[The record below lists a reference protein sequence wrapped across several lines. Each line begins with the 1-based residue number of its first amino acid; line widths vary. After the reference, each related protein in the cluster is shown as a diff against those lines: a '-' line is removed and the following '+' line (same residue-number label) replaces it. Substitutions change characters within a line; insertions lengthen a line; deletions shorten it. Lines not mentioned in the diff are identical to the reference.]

1 MLFHTGKLRLLAVAT
16 TMLASMSFISAA
28 SAAGPTYALVQI
40 NQQALFFNL
49 MNKGAQD
56 AAKASGKDLVIFNS
70 NDNPVAQ
77 NDAIENYI
85 QQGVKGILVAAI
97 DVNGIMPAVKEAAAA
112 NIPVI
117 AIDAVLPA
125 GPQAAQVGVDN
136 IEGGRIIGQYFV
148 DYVQKEMGGQ
158 ARLGIVGALNSAI
171 QNQWQKGFEETLW
184 DTANQLRGSVESSE
198 YKHVVLSLV
207 FLKFISDKFE
217 ARRAALIKDG
227 KEAFVDMDV
236 FYQQDNIFYLPEETR
251 WSFIQAHAKQDD
263 IAVLI
268 DTALSTIEKRN
279 PSLQGALPDNYF
291 SRQNLEVKKLAS
303 LIDSIENIDTLADEC
318 HLSEEDLVGRVYEY
332 FLGKFAALFPLRVGE

>member
-1 MLFHTGKLRLLAVAT
+1 MMLFHTGKLRLLTVAT

-171 QNQWQKGFEETLW
+171 QNQRQKGFEETLKSNPKITIANVVDGQNVQDKAMTAAENLITGNPDLTAIYATGEPALLGAIAAVENQGRQKDIIVFGW
-184 DTANQLRGSVESSE
+184 DLTAKAISGIDGGYVTA
-198 YKHVVLSLV
+198 VL
-207 FLKFISDKFE
+207 
-217 ARRAALIKDG
+217 
-227 KEAFVDMDV
+227 
-236 FYQQDNIFYLPEETR
+236 QQDPEKMGAE
-251 WSFIQAHAKQDD
+251 
-263 IAVLI
+263 
-268 DTALSTIEKRN
+268 ALNALNSITSGKTVPKTILVPATVVTKAN
-279 PSLQGALPDNYF
+279 
-291 SRQNLEVKKLAS
+291 V
-303 LIDSIENIDTLADEC
+303 DSY
-318 HLSEEDLVGRVYEY
+318 RP
-332 FLGKFAALFPLRVGE
+332 LFK

>member
-1 MLFHTGKLRLLAVAT
+1 
-16 TMLASMSFISAA
+16 
-28 SAAGPTYALVQI
+28 
-40 NQQALFFNL
+40 

-56 AAKASGKDLVIFNS
+56 AATASGKDLVIFNS

-136 IEGGRIIGQYFV
+136 IEGGRIIGKYFV

-171 QNQWQKGFEETLW
+171 QNQRQKGFEETLKSNPKITIANVVDGQNVQDKAMTAAENLITGNPDLTAIYATGEPALLGAIAAVENQGRQKDIKVFGW
-184 DTANQLRGSVESSE
+184 DLTAKAISGIDGGYVTA
-198 YKHVVLSLV
+198 VL
-207 FLKFISDKFE
+207 
-217 ARRAALIKDG
+217 
-227 KEAFVDMDV
+227 
-236 FYQQDNIFYLPEETR
+236 QQDPEQMGA
-251 WSFIQAHAKQDD
+251 QALK
-263 IAVLI
+263 
-268 DTALSTIEKRN
+268 ALNTITSGKTVPKTILVPATVVTKANVDSYR
-279 PSLQGALPDNYF
+279 SLF
-291 SRQNLEVKKLAS
+291 K
-303 LIDSIENIDTLADEC
+303 
-318 HLSEEDLVGRVYEY
+318 
-332 FLGKFAALFPLRVGE
+332 

>member
-1 MLFHTGKLRLLAVAT
+1 MMLFHTGKLRLLAVAT

-136 IEGGRIIGQYFV
+136 IEGGRIIGKYFV
-148 DYVQKEMGGQ
+148 DYVQKEMGGK
-158 ARLGIVGALNSAI
+158 ARVGIVGALNSAI
-171 QNQWQKGFEETLW
+171 QNQRQKGFEETLKSNPNITIANVVDGQNVQDKAMTAAENLITGNPDLTAIYATGEPALLGAIAAVENQGRQKDIKVFGW
-184 DTANQLRGSVESSE
+184 DLTVKAISGIDGGYVTA
-198 YKHVVLSLV
+198 VL
-207 FLKFISDKFE
+207 
-217 ARRAALIKDG
+217 
-227 KEAFVDMDV
+227 
-236 FYQQDNIFYLPEETR
+236 QQDPEKMGAE
-251 WSFIQAHAKQDD
+251 
-263 IAVLI
+263 
-268 DTALSTIEKRN
+268 ALNALNSITSGKTVPKTI
-279 PSLQGALPDNYF
+279 
-291 SRQNLEVKKLAS
+291 
-303 LIDSIENIDTLADEC
+303 
-318 HLSEEDLVGRVYEY
+318 LVPATVVTKANVDAYRP
-332 FLGKFAALFPLRVGE
+332 LFK

>member
-1 MLFHTGKLRLLAVAT
+1 MMLFHTGKLRFLAVAT

-171 QNQWQKGFEETLW
+171 QNQRQKGFEETLKSNPKITIANVVDGQNVQDKAMTAAENLITGNPDLTAIYATGEPALLGAIAAVENQGRQKDIKVFGW
-184 DTANQLRGSVESSE
+184 DLTVKAISGIDGGYVTA
-198 YKHVVLSLV
+198 VL
-207 FLKFISDKFE
+207 
-217 ARRAALIKDG
+217 
-227 KEAFVDMDV
+227 
-236 FYQQDNIFYLPEETR
+236 QQDPEKMGAE
-251 WSFIQAHAKQDD
+251 
-263 IAVLI
+263 
-268 DTALSTIEKRN
+268 ALNALNSITSGKTVPKTILVPATVVTKAN
-279 PSLQGALPDNYF
+279 
-291 SRQNLEVKKLAS
+291 V
-303 LIDSIENIDTLADEC
+303 DSY
-318 HLSEEDLVGRVYEY
+318 RP
-332 FLGKFAALFPLRVGE
+332 LFK

>member
-1 MLFHTGKLRLLAVAT
+1 
-16 TMLASMSFISAA
+16 
-28 SAAGPTYALVQI
+28 
-40 NQQALFFNL
+40 

-148 DYVQKEMGGQ
+148 DYVQKEMGG
-158 ARLGIVGALNSAI
+158 
-171 QNQWQKGFEETLW
+171 
-184 DTANQLRGSVESSE
+184 
-198 YKHVVLSLV
+198 
-207 FLKFISDKFE
+207 
-217 ARRAALIKDG
+217 
-227 KEAFVDMDV
+227 
-236 FYQQDNIFYLPEETR
+236 
-251 WSFIQAHAKQDD
+251 
-263 IAVLI
+263 
-268 DTALSTIEKRN
+268 
-279 PSLQGALPDNYF
+279 
-291 SRQNLEVKKLAS
+291 
-303 LIDSIENIDTLADEC
+303 
-318 HLSEEDLVGRVYEY
+318 GRDWV
-332 FLGKFAALFPLRVGE
+332 

>member
-1 MLFHTGKLRLLAVAT
+1 MMLFHTGKLRLLAVAT

-171 QNQWQKGFEETLW
+171 QNQRQKGFEETLKSNPKITIANVVDGQNVQDKAMTAAENLITGNPDLTAIYATGEPALLGAIAAVENQGWQKDIKVFGW
-184 DTANQLRGSVESSE
+184 DLTAKAISGIDGGYVTA
-198 YKHVVLSLV
+198 VL
-207 FLKFISDKFE
+207 
-217 ARRAALIKDG
+217 
-227 KEAFVDMDV
+227 
-236 FYQQDNIFYLPEETR
+236 QQDPEKMGAE
-251 WSFIQAHAKQDD
+251 
-263 IAVLI
+263 
-268 DTALSTIEKRN
+268 ALNALNSITSGKTVPKTILVPATVVTKAN
-279 PSLQGALPDNYF
+279 
-291 SRQNLEVKKLAS
+291 V
-303 LIDSIENIDTLADEC
+303 DSY
-318 HLSEEDLVGRVYEY
+318 RP
-332 FLGKFAALFPLRVGE
+332 LFK

>member
-1 MLFHTGKLRLLAVAT
+1 MMLFHTGKLRLLAVAT

-148 DYVQKEMGGQ
+148 DCVQKEMGGQ

-171 QNQWQKGFEETLW
+171 QNQRQKGFEETLKSNPKITIANVVDGQNVQDKAMTAAENLITGNPDLTAIYATGEPALLGAIAAVENQGRQMDIKVFGW
-184 DTANQLRGSVESSE
+184 DLTTKAISGIDGGYVTA
-198 YKHVVLSLV
+198 VL
-207 FLKFISDKFE
+207 
-217 ARRAALIKDG
+217 
-227 KEAFVDMDV
+227 
-236 FYQQDNIFYLPEETR
+236 QQDPEKMGAE
-251 WSFIQAHAKQDD
+251 
-263 IAVLI
+263 
-268 DTALSTIEKRN
+268 ALNALNSITSGKTVPKTILVPATVVTKAN
-279 PSLQGALPDNYF
+279 
-291 SRQNLEVKKLAS
+291 V
-303 LIDSIENIDTLADEC
+303 DSY
-318 HLSEEDLVGRVYEY
+318 RP
-332 FLGKFAALFPLRVGE
+332 LFK

>member
-1 MLFHTGKLRLLAVAT
+1 MMLFNTGKLRFIAIAT
-16 TMLASMSFISAA
+16 TMLASVSFISTA
-28 SAAGPTYALVQI
+28 SAAAPTYALVQI

-171 QNQWQKGFEETLW
+171 QNQRQKGFEETLKSNPKITIANVVDGQNVQDKAMTAAENLITGNPDLTTIYATGEPALLGAIAAVENQGRQKDIKVFGW
-184 DTANQLRGSVESSE
+184 DLTAQAISGIDGGYVTA
-198 YKHVVLSLV
+198 VL
-207 FLKFISDKFE
+207 
-217 ARRAALIKDG
+217 
-227 KEAFVDMDV
+227 
-236 FYQQDNIFYLPEETR
+236 QQDPEKMGAE
-251 WSFIQAHAKQDD
+251 
-263 IAVLI
+263 
-268 DTALSTIEKRN
+268 ALKALNSITSGKTVPKTILVPATVVTKANVDSYR
-279 PSLQGALPDNYF
+279 SLF
-291 SRQNLEVKKLAS
+291 K
-303 LIDSIENIDTLADEC
+303 
-318 HLSEEDLVGRVYEY
+318 
-332 FLGKFAALFPLRVGE
+332 

>member
-1 MLFHTGKLRLLAVAT
+1 MMLFHTGKLRLLAVAT

-28 SAAGPTYALVQI
+28 GAAGPTYALVQI

-125 GPQAAQVGVDN
+125 GPGRLRLALIISKVAELLVNTSWTTCRKRWAA
-136 IEGGRIIGQYFV
+136 R
-148 DYVQKEMGGQ
+148 
-158 ARLGIVGALNSAI
+158 
-171 QNQWQKGFEETLW
+171 
-184 DTANQLRGSVESSE
+184 RGW
-198 YKHVVLSLV
+198 VLS
-207 FLKFISDKFE
+207 
-217 ARRAALIKDG
+217 AR
-227 KEAFVDMDV
+227 
-236 FYQQDNIFYLPEETR
+236 
-251 WSFIQAHAKQDD
+251 
-263 IAVLI
+263 
-268 DTALSTIEKRN
+268 
-279 PSLQGALPDNYF
+279 
-291 SRQNLEVKKLAS
+291 
-303 LIDSIENIDTLADEC
+303 
-318 HLSEEDLVGRVYEY
+318 
-332 FLGKFAALFPLRVGE
+332 

>member
-1 MLFHTGKLRLLAVAT
+1 MMLFNTGKLRFIAIAT
-16 TMLASMSFISAA
+16 TMLASVSFISTA
-28 SAAGPTYALVQI
+28 SAAAPTYALVQI

-171 QNQWQKGFEETLW
+171 QNQRQKGFEETLKSNPKITIANVVDGQNVQDKAMTAAENLITGNPDLTAIYATGEPALLGAIAAVENQGRQKDIKVFGW
-184 DTANQLRGSVESSE
+184 DLTAKSISGIDGGYVTA
-198 YKHVVLSLV
+198 VL
-207 FLKFISDKFE
+207 
-217 ARRAALIKDG
+217 
-227 KEAFVDMDV
+227 
-236 FYQQDNIFYLPEETR
+236 QQDPEKMGAE
-251 WSFIQAHAKQDD
+251 
-263 IAVLI
+263 
-268 DTALSTIEKRN
+268 ALKALNSITSGKTVPKTILVPATVVTKANVDSYR
-279 PSLQGALPDNYF
+279 SLF
-291 SRQNLEVKKLAS
+291 K
-303 LIDSIENIDTLADEC
+303 
-318 HLSEEDLVGRVYEY
+318 
-332 FLGKFAALFPLRVGE
+332 